1 MLMEEVVKL
10 IGDIPY
16 GFEPVVYIIFKSF
29 TALWNG
35 FWTAN
40 IIGISVIGIML
51 LRKLINIF
59 RKIY

>member
-1 MLMEEVVKL
+1 MDAFKQLSDL
-10 IGDIPY
+10 
-16 GFEPVVYIIFKSF
+16 IFKSF

-40 IIGISVIGIML
+40 IIGISVIGIMV